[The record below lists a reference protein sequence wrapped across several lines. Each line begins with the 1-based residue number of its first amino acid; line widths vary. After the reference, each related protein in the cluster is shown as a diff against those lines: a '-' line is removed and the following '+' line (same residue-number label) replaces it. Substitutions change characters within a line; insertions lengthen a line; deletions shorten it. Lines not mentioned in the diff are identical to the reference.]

1 MNVVNLSEN
10 IGVKIVLTQQGEITM
25 ADYSNATNQELYEI
39 ATNDTNRLVDRYKA
53 AKELQRR
60 KKGNAN

>member
-1 MNVVNLSEN
+1 
-10 IGVKIVLTQQGEITM
+10 M

-39 ATNDTNRLVDRYKA
+39 ATNDTNRLVDRYEA

-60 KKGNAN
+60 RGRNE

>member
-1 MNVVNLSEN
+1 MV
-10 IGVKIVLTQQGEITM
+10 
-25 ADYSNATNQELYEI
+25 DYSNATNQELYEI

-60 KKGNAN
+60 RGRNE